1 MAGTV
6 SSQLMFLRK
15 GSVRVTPAVLSII
28 CEQNVYHNLSIWCAN
43 SPKFTDNRISHI
55 PYISPNT
62 IHVFP
67 NTIHISPNTIHIS
80 PNTIH
85 ISPNTI
91 HVFLNTIHVFLN
103 TIHVFLNTIH
113 ISLNTIHISLNT
125 IHVKIKVPNIIHIF
139 HQ

>member
-43 SPKFTDNRISHI
+43 SPKFTDNRIFHI
-55 PYISPNT
+55 PYIFLNT
-62 IHVFP
+62 IHVFLNTIHIFP

-91 HVFLNTIHVFLN
+91 HVFLNTIRVF
-103 TIHVFLNTIH
+103 
-113 ISLNTIHISLNT
+113 LNTIHISLNT

-139 HQ
+139 HR